1 MTLNVQANKLYIKER
16 IKNRSDIS
24 KFFKYDFG
32 VSKYYGAYFSL
43 FALKNEF
50 DYSRFAVSIKSSSCN
65 AVKRNRA
72 KRIMREIFRNNKK
85 IIPKGFDYFIFMKKP
100 SSVPYKEKEVDL
112 MSLFERVIK

>member
-1 MTLNVQANKLYIKER
+1 LTLNKLYIKER

-24 KFFKYDFG
+24 KFFKSNLS
-32 VSKYYGAYFSL
+32 VSKFYGGYFSL
-43 FALKNEF
+43 FVLRNKF

-72 KRIMREIFRNNKK
+72 KRIMREIFRNNKQV
-85 IIPKGFDYFIFMKKP
+85 IPKGFDYFIFMKKP
-100 SSVPYKEKEVDL
+100 SSVSFKVKEKDL